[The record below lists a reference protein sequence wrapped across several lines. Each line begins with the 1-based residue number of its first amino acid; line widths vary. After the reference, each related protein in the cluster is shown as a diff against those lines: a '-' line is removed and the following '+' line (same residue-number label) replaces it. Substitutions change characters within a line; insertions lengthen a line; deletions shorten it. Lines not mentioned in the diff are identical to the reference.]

1 LSDQRDEP
9 EVVLA
14 RQIDKASAELAGSM
28 SELVRPELAWWLLL
42 NLSSAGAAQI
52 HVLSLVSNGLRRMT
66 QLPQDRF
73 VDPSEDPDD
82 VIGRVA
88 DHLSRAE
95 DLIQR
100 AVLALHEARTEVEVL
115 QTLP

>member
-1 LSDQRDEP
+1 LSDKRDEP

-42 NLSSAGAAQI
+42 HLASAATAQI
-52 HVLSLVSNGLRRMT
+52 HVLSLVAGGLRRMT

-73 VDPSEDPDD
+73 VDLGEDPDD
-82 VIGRVA
+82 VIDRVA
-88 DHLSRAE
+88 GHLTRAE

-100 AVLALHEARTEVEVL
+100 AVFALHEARTEAEEL